1 MAVTG
6 YLTRVA
12 TGRTITESGGLPWIE
27 GDLGISGGGGS
38 GTVTVRGAT
47 QYTDQGTSGNRN
59 LSLPSGTVAGDGA
72 LLLYFNAASTNTW
85 TGAPT
90 GWTEVC
96 RDSFTSHGQIAAAT
110 KDAAISSTDIS
121 NGYVTVNIPASFNS
135 IAVVLIT
142 YAGADATVMDVTP
155 VTRAATSDYNNP
167 SVLDIPAIT
176 TVTDNAAVIIGATCR
191 KASPTWSAKP
201 ADTEL
206 VAGGSSDPSNWWVGY
221 SAVSPAGTHAATSV
235 SVNNVEYEL
244 TLALAIRPA
253 PSGDSDTGSGSDSQ
267 SLSAALSGAETATGT
282 DAGTVAAATSQTD
295 TGSGTDAGTV
305 AVAVPGSD
313 TATGTDAAST
323 TATLS
328 GSETS
333 GGTDANSIAVAL
345 SGTETGTG
353 TDAGSVTVPT
363 SGGSDPGS
371 GTEGFTL
378 VVTISATDTGS
389 GADANSIAAA
399 IGATETGSGSES
411 SSLEAVGGEET
422 IDGGL
427 DISYSDDQ
435 VTDRGIGMQEA
446 ATGVEGDPEIVYVVR
461 AVSDGDTAQG
471 YDMANPNYRPGGG
484 TLLSE
489 GTRDLGRSSLS
500 GVE

>member
-27 GDLGISGGGGS
+27 GDLGISGGGTGS
-38 GTVTVRGAT
+38 FTNWSVDAIYTESPVDPTDITLPGWAAAGDFCYMVVHGQEGAT
-47 QYTDQGTSGNRN
+47 G
-59 LSLPSGTVAGDGA
+59 V
-72 LLLYFNAASTNTW
+72 
-85 TGAPT
+85 PT
-90 GWTEVC
+90 G
-96 RDSFTSHGQIAAAT
+96 FTPSLAAFNYDT
-110 KDAAISSTDIS
+110 TVETLSCYKELTSTDIS
-121 NGYVTVNIPASFNS
+121 NGYIDGWNGGWVAMTTLVMFLSGQDPVDPIDFEVADYGFDGSGS
-135 IAVVLIT
+135 
-142 YAGADATVMDVTP
+142 GSDATWATQTP
-155 VTRAATSDYNNP
+155 S
-167 SVLDIPAIT
+167 
-176 TVTDNAAVIIGATCR
+176 TDNCVVGFFAGHYGSGGFTSWPTVDQLDSTTGNYSPAWVGGVEQTTATATGAQTLHFDGNYSR
-191 KASPTWSAKP
+191 WGSIVVAFKP
-201 ADTEL
+201 A
-206 VAGGSSDPSNWWVGY
+206 AGGGMS
-221 SAVSPAGTHAATSV
+221 
-235 SVNNVEYEL
+235 
-244 TLALAIRPA
+244 
-253 PSGDSDTGSGSDSQ
+253 DSDTGSGSDSQ
-267 SLSAALSGAETATGT
+267 SLSAAPSGAETATGT
-282 DAGTVAAATSQTD
+282 DASTVAAATSQTD
-295 TGSGTDAGTV
+295 TGTGTDAGTV

-313 TATGTDAAST
+313 TATGTEAAST

-333 GGTDANSIAVAL
+333 SGTDASSIAVAL
-345 SGTETGTG
+345 SDTETGTG
-353 TDAGSVTVPT
+353 TDAGSITVPT

-378 VVTISATDTGS
+378 VVTISTTDTGS

-435 VTDRGIGMQEA
+435 VTDRGIGMQED